1 MLQLTVLASGSSGNS
16 LLVRGESTSILI
28 DAGVSARQL
37 ETQLLA
43 VGTPP
48 ENLSG
53 ILLTHEH
60 GDHTRGLKVLC
71 SKKRIPVFTNPLTA
85 DSLRKSSIDTE
96 WRLFNSGSPFE
107 IGELRIH
114 PFSVP
119 HDAADPVGFVV
130 STANT
135 SLAILTDLGYATR
148 QILHAVHGVH
158 ALVIETNHDET
169 LLQND
174 TKRPWSVKQR
184 ILSRHGHLSNQ
195 AAAKL
200 VAEIATEN
208 LRHILLAHLSEDCN
222 TPDLARE
229 TIRQQL
235 PSTLPVLPEIHCPG
249 TASHP
254 IPHTI
259 RVAPPSNGCE
269 LFG

>member
-1 MLQLTVLASGSSGNS
+1 MLQLTVLASGSSGNA

-43 VGTPP
+43 LGNPP
-48 ENLSG
+48 ENLAG

-60 GDHTRGLKVLC
+60 GDHTRGLKVFC
-71 SKKRIPVFTNPLTA
+71 SKKRVPVFTNPLTA
-85 DSLRKSSIDTE
+85 DSLRKSAIDTE
-96 WRLFNSGSPFE
+96 WRLFHSGSAFE
-107 IGELRIH
+107 IGELRIQ

-130 STANT
+130 STANS
-135 SLAILTDLGYATR
+135 SLGILTDLGYATR
-148 QILHAVHGVH
+148 QIIHAVQGVH

-195 AAAKL
+195 AAANL

-229 TIRQQL
+229 TIRQNL
-235 PSTLPVLPEIHCPG
+235 PSTLPSPPEIHCPG
-249 TASHP
+249 FSPHP
-254 IPHTI
+254 LPHTI
-259 RVAPPSNGCE
+259 QIGLSAN
-269 LFG
+269 

>member
-1 MLQLTVLASGSSGNS
+1 MLQLSVLASGSSGNA

-28 DAGVSARQL
+28 DAGISARQL
-37 ETQLLA
+37 ESRLLTLG
-43 VGTPP
+43 VTL
-48 ENLSG
+48 ENLAG
-53 ILLTHEH
+53 ILITHEH

-85 DSLRKSSIDTE
+85 DSLRKIAIDTD

-107 IGELRIH
+107 IGELRIQS
-114 PFSVP
+114 FSVP
-119 HDAADPVGFVV
+119 HDAADPVGFVI
-130 STANT
+130 SNANL
-135 SLAILTDLGYATR
+135 SLGILTDLGYATR
-148 QILHAVHGVH
+148 QIIHAVRGVG

-200 VAEIATEN
+200 VAEIATKN

-222 TPDLARE
+222 TPDLACE
-229 TIRQQL
+229 TIRQNL
-235 PSTLPVLPEIHCPG
+235 TISIPPEIHCPG
-249 TASHP
+249 SATHP
-254 IPHTI
+254 LPHTI
-259 RVAPPSNGCE
+259 QIGPH
-269 LFG
+269 

>member
-1 MLQLTVLASGSSGNS
+1 MLQLTVLASGSSGNA

-48 ENLSG
+48 ENLAG

-85 DSLRKSSIDTE
+85 DSLRKSAIDTE
-96 WRLFNSGSPFE
+96 WRLFNSGSAFE

-130 STANT
+130 STANS
-135 SLAILTDLGYATR
+135 SLGVLTDLGYATR
-148 QILHAVHGVH
+148 QILNAVKGVH

-229 TIRQQL
+229 TIRQNL
-235 PSTLPVLPEIHCPG
+235 PPTLPNLPEIHCPG
-249 TASHP
+249 TAPHP
-254 IPHTI
+254 LPHTI
-259 RVAPPSNGCE
+259 RVAPPPN
-269 LFG
+269 

>member
-1 MLQLTVLASGSSGNS
+1 MLEITVLASGSSGNS
-16 LLVRGESTSILI
+16 LLVRGETSTLLV
-28 DAGVSARQL
+28 DAGLSARQL
-37 ETQLLA
+37 ETRLLA
-43 VGTPP
+43 LGIRP
-48 ENLSG
+48 ESLDG

-60 GDHTRGLKVLC
+60 GDHTRGLKVFC
-71 SKKRIPVFTNPLTA
+71 SKNRVPIFTNPLTA
-85 DSLRKSSIDTE
+85 DSLRKSSIETD
-96 WRLFNSGSPFE
+96 WHLFHTGAAFE
-107 IGELRIH
+107 LGGLRIH

-130 STANT
+130 SSPKS
-135 SLAILTDLGYATR
+135 SLGILTDLGYATR
-148 QILHAVHGVH
+148 QIIHAVQGVT

-222 TPDLARE
+222 TAELARD
-229 TIRQQL
+229 TIRQNLPQTL
-235 PSTLPVLPEIHCPG
+235 PSPEIHTPGHG
-249 TASHP
+249 TALL
-254 IPHTI
+254 PH
-259 RVAPPSNGCE
+259 RVT
-269 LFG
+269 L